1 MPGPLE
7 DELGDV
13 LEKSRDG
20 KGWTQSDLAHA
31 SGISVSDVS
40 RMERYEYVPDE
51 SILKNLAQVLDLH
64 APSLIAVAKE
74 TSSPQPIE
82 PDPGPFTA
90 VCLVLFIGTYPV
102 KCYLVICNATKTSA
116 VIDT

>member
-31 SGISVSDVS
+31 AGVSASDIS

-51 SILKNLAQVLDLH
+51 SVLKKLAKVLDLH

-74 TSSPQPIE
+74 TWSP
-82 PDPGPFTA
+82 
-90 VCLVLFIGTYPV
+90 
-102 KCYLVICNATKTSA
+102 
-116 VIDT
+116 

>member
-64 APSLIAVAKE
+64 APSLIPVPSIQSVWICLSE
-74 TSSPQPIE
+74 PI
-82 PDPGPFTA
+82 PLNVT
-90 VCLVLFIGTYPV
+90 
-102 KCYLVICNATKTSA
+102 
-116 VIDT
+116 

>member
-40 RMERYEYVPDE
+40 R
-51 SILKNLAQVLDLH
+51 
-64 APSLIAVAKE
+64 
-74 TSSPQPIE
+74 
-82 PDPGPFTA
+82 
-90 VCLVLFIGTYPV
+90 
-102 KCYLVICNATKTSA
+102 
-116 VIDT
+116 IDRKSVV